1 MKNKFDY
8 FKAGNNKILYSD
20 VKSYEYNTDVNGNP
34 KYKVILK
41 DGSRYKIIGS
51 QAYAFDFTRIR
62 Y

>member
-1 MKNKFDY
+1 MPNEFDY

-20 VKSYEYNTDVNGNP
+20 VESYEYNTDINGNP

-41 DGSRYKIIGS
+41 DGCRYNITGS